1 MPVVTPHPS
10 RARHSGAVASLPGR
24 RCDPY
29 NGAVAQ
35 LTLTV
40 LSLRYSSWS
49 MRPWIV
55 LTHAGAPFATET
67 VELPHMTRRTDEP
80 EETLT
85 LEERRRLGSV
95 HGLFPVLRVGAT
107 PIHESL
113 AICEFV
119 ADTFPQAGLWPDDPL
134 RRARARAVCCEMV
147 SGFRAIRGELSSHLF
162 GRVTSYKPGI
172 DTRAE
177 IDRVFELLR
186 ECLERSGG
194 PFLFGRFGIADAM
207 YFPMLGRF
215 RTYGVQM
222 PAEVG
227 AYAEAVDAVPAV
239 RALVEAARTAP
250 RLALYD
256 RYLKLLGGDPD
267 AALHAASAR
276 R

>member
-1 MPVVTPHPS
+1 ETSSMM
-10 RARHSGAVASLPGR
+10 
-24 RCDPY
+24 
-29 NGAVAQ
+29 Q

-55 LTHAGAPFATET
+55 LTHAGAQFATET
-67 VELPHMTRRTDEP
+67 VELPHMTRKTDEP

-85 LEERRRLGSV
+85 LAERRKLGSV

-119 ADTFPQAGLWPDDPL
+119 AETFPDAGLWPDDPL
-134 RRARARAVCCEMV
+134 RRAQARAISCEMV
-147 SGFRAIRGELSSHLF
+147 SGFRAIRGELSAHLF
-162 GRVTSYKPGI
+162 GRVPSFKPSV
-172 DTRAE
+172 DARAE
-177 IDRVFELLR
+177 IDRVFELLT

-215 RTYGVQM
+215 RTYGVPM
-222 PAEVG
+222 PAEVEE
-227 AYAEAVDAVPAV
+227 YAKAVDAVPAV
-239 RALVEAARTAP
+239 RALIETARTAP

-256 RYLKLLGGDPD
+256 RYLG
-267 AALHAASAR
+267 
-276 R
+276 